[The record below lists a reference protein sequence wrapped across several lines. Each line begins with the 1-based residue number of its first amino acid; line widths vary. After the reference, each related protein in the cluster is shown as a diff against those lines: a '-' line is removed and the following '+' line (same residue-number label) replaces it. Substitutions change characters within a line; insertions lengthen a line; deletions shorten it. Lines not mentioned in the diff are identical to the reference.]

1 MPTDPAASAA
11 RPKSDATSVGPTATA
26 PAGGATRLVSLDALR
41 GFDMILIV
49 GTDELVKA
57 LRHASDGPV
66 VTTLVDQFTHKKWIG
81 FSFYDLIFPLF
92 VFMVGVSLVISLD
105 AALARGGARGV
116 ITRLFRRA
124 VVLFLLGVFY
134 SGGIAAGFEKIRWM
148 GVLQRIAISYFFAAL
163 IYLGCRRN
171 PKLVA
176 GATVLILLAY
186 WALLSFVPLPGA
198 ESISFDP
205 NQNWANYI
213 DLKLLPGRLYNKT
226 WDPEGLLSSVPS
238 VASCLLGV
246 LAGLLLKNDRV
257 APLRK
262 SLLLMAAGAIV
273 VGLGFAWGL
282 QFPVIKK
289 IWTSSYVLVAGG
301 YSLMLL
307 GTFYLVIDVLRFR
320 RGIAPLV
327 WVGSNALAIYLI
339 SEVVDFMGIAK
350 RLVGGDV
357 AASFGAWGEAV
368 VAATALTLVIALA
381 GFMYKKRVFIRV

>member
-1 MPTDPAASAA
+1 VTPATVT
-11 RPKSDATSVGPTATA
+11 PATVTP
-26 PAGGATRLVSLDALR
+26 GGAEIGQRLVSLDALR

-49 GTDELVKA
+49 GTDDLVKA
-57 LRHASDGPV
+57 ISHASDAPFV
-66 VTTLVDQFTHKKWIG
+66 KFLVEQFTHKKWAG

-92 VFMVGVSLVISLD
+92 VFMTGVSLVISLD
-105 AALARGGARGV
+105 AALERGGARGV

-134 SGGIAAGFEKIRWM
+134 SGGISKGLEQIRWM

-176 GATVLILLAY
+176 AAVVLILLAY

-198 ESISFDP
+198 EAISFDA
-205 NQNWANYI
+205 NLNWANYI
-213 DLKLLPGRLYNKT
+213 DLKFLPGRLYNKT

-246 LAGLLLKNDRV
+246 LAGLLLKNHHV
-257 APLRK
+257 TPVRK
-262 SLLLMAAGAIV
+262 SLLLTTAGAIL
-273 VGLGFAWGL
+273 VGLGFAWGW
-282 QFPVIKK
+282 QFPVIKQ

-307 GTFYLVIDVLRFR
+307 GAFYLVIDVWRFR
-320 RGIAPLV
+320 RGIAPLL

-339 SEVVDFMGIAK
+339 SGTVDFMGIAS
-350 RLVGGDV
+350 RLIGGEI
-357 AASFGAWGEAV
+357 AGAFGPWGEAV
-368 VAATALTLVIALA
+368 VAATALALVIALA

>member
-1 MPTDPAASAA
+1 
-11 RPKSDATSVGPTATA
+11 
-26 PAGGATRLVSLDALR
+26 
-41 GFDMILIV
+41 MILIV
-49 GTDELVKA
+49 GTDDLVKA
-57 LRHASDGPV
+57 ISHASDAPAV
-66 VTTLVDQFTHKKWIG
+66 QLLVEQFTHKKWIG

-92 VFMVGVSLVISLD
+92 VFMTGVSLVISLD

-116 ITRLFRRA
+116 VTRLFRRA

-134 SGGIAAGFEKIRWM
+134 SGGIANGFDQIRWM
-148 GVLQRIAISYFFAAL
+148 GVLQRIAISYFFAAI

-176 GATVLILLAY
+176 GATALILLAY

-198 ESISFDP
+198 ETISFDP
-205 NQNWANYI
+205 GMNWANYI
-213 DLKLLPGRLYNKT
+213 DQQYLPGRLYNKT
-226 WDPEGLLSSVPS
+226 WDPEGLLSSLPA

-246 LAGLLLKNDRV
+246 LAGLLVKNDRV
-257 APLRK
+257 TPLRK
-262 SLLLMAAGAIV
+262 SLLLIAAGAIL

-282 QFPVIKK
+282 QFPVIKQ

-307 GTFYLVIDVLRFR
+307 GAFYLVIDVLRFR
-320 RGIAPLV
+320 HGIAPLV

-339 SEVVDFMGIAK
+339 SNMVDFIGIAS
-350 RLVGGDV
+350 RLVGGDI
-357 AASFGAWGEAV
+357 AEACGAWGETLE
-368 VAATALTLVIALA
+368 AATALALVIALS